1 MKVLVVGSGTAGMV
15 SALIL
20 RKHLNIQVDVLHSPN
35 IGIVG
40 VGEGSTEHF
49 NEFMNFVGISDIDI
63 IKECDATYK
72 AGIMFKG
79 WSSNDYMHHVGTPFN
94 TKASQYSPVYGAL
107 IAEGANVTPSPLWK
121 NQINRGFLNQ
131 DIPPF
136 NQYHFNTYKLQEFLI
151 KFAKNMGINVI
162 EDELKEVFLRED
174 GSIESVLGEKRSYK
188 YDFYIDCTGFK
199 RFLIGKTTAKWK
211 SYSKYLKMNSAVV
224 FPTEEESEYKIY
236 TTAKAMDYGWMFTL
250 PVWGRNGNGYIF
262 DSSYIGVGEA
272 KKEVEKLYKKE
283 LPFGKEFSFDP
294 GCLDTPWVK
303 NCVAIGLSGSF
314 FEPLE
319 ATSIGTSIQQSFL
332 LMHRLINYSQP
343 TIDEYNKAFTDI
355 AENIRDF
362 VVLHYQVKK
371 FNSIFWKD
379 VQNLE
384 IPDTLATKLDLWKRK
399 LPIKEDFNSIS
410 DYALFQDSNF
420 IVVLDGLDLF
430 DRDAIRREYE
440 AHSNELKGITRGII
454 NAKLDLDANGPTLGH
469 KAYLQLIRDNF

>member
-1 MKVLVVGSGTAGMV
+1 
-15 SALIL
+15 
-20 RKHLNIQVDVLHSPN
+20 
-35 IGIVG
+35 
-40 VGEGSTEHF
+40 
-49 NEFMNFVGISDIDI
+49 
-63 IKECDATYK
+63 
-72 AGIMFKG
+72 
-79 WSSNDYMHHVGTPFN
+79 
-94 TKASQYSPVYGAL
+94 
-107 IAEGANVTPSPLWK
+107 
-121 NQINRGFLNQ
+121 
-131 DIPPF
+131 
-136 NQYHFNTYKLQEFLI
+136 
-151 KFAKNMGINVI
+151 
-162 EDELKEVFLRED
+162 
-174 GSIESVLGEKRSYK
+174 
-188 YDFYIDCTGFK
+188 
-199 RFLIGKTTAKWK
+199 
-211 SYSKYLKMNSAVV
+211 
-224 FPTEEESEYKIY
+224 
-236 TTAKAMDYGWMFTL
+236 MDYGWMFTL

-262 DSSYIGVGEA
+262 DSSYIGVDEA
-272 KKEVEKLYKKE
+272 KKEAEKVYKKE

-379 VQNLE
+379 IQNLE

-454 NAKLDLDANGPTLGH
+454 NAKLDLDANSPTLGH